1 MRASRAS
8 PPACAARASAVR
20 YTIDAKAGYLKAEMV
35 ERDTAEETAQFVE
48 AIVEALRARAAGRL
62 LISIRDSRPVFKVE
76 EWKLSAALDKVMRI
90 PGLQVAFI
98 SDTREVQM
106 SQQYIAL
113 LGRQRGL
120 KFESFDSEPAA
131 VAWLTRP

>member
-1 MRASRAS
+1 MYAHIPVLATTCSVFR
-8 PPACAARASAVR
+8 
-20 YTIDAKAGYLKAEMV
+20 TN
-35 ERDTAEETAQFVE
+35 QF
-48 AIVEALRARAAGRL
+48 
-62 LISIRDSRPVFKVE
+62 RDSRPVFKVE
-76 EWKLSAALDKVMRI
+76 EWKLSAALDKVMSI
-90 PGLQVAFI
+90 AGLQVAFI

-120 KFESFDSEPAA
+120 KFETFDSEPAA